1 MLGQVVNDLVLE
13 TGDLNGGAA
22 MSLLMLFASGIFAI
36 IAYKLAKIR
45 QLET

>member
-13 TGDLNGGAA
+13 SGDLNGGAA
-22 MSLLMLFASGIFAI
+22 MSLLMLVASALFALV
-36 IAYKLAKIR
+36 AYKLARIR